1 LLVALAALADADGG
15 VRARLGGV
23 AVPKAAVD
31 AGAGREEKSNH
42 GGTETR
48 RSEEKKEAFGKKD
61 LSTLDSRL
69 STSSDAGAGAGTP
82 ARSMTPVVTTEA
94 LPDTPE
100 RREGLK
106 EMREAFGRFEAETKS
121 YNREVRGIIEAKY
134 GERKKRLEETF
145 EKQLKVLEDEEKKRR
160 EDAIVRFERFVK
172 DYPDNAQY
180 TPDVMFRLAELYFER
195 SEAEAEVLRE
205 GYRQEVERISK
216 AYDEQVRLFKEKKI
230 TGEPKEPDYP
240 QPPRK
245 RFERT
250 IELTQR
256 IINKFP
262 RFQVL
267 DGVYYI
273 LGYCLVE
280 QAEEKEAVEVFNEL
294 VRKYPRSKFVA
305 EAWMR
310 LGEQFFEA
318 GKLKDAI
325 NAYTRMLGF
334 TDHILFD
341 KALYKLA
348 WSYYRDDDFH
358 SAIKYFAD
366 LLDLSD
372 KMSAEK
378 GEAGS
383 DMRKETVDYMAI
395 SFGEERWP
403 CNVDLVCSAG
413 RQCEGGYCISG
424 ACKVDTDCQE
434 GSVCKSGQCGEQIPM
449 SVERAWAYANKRL
462 AGKPYIQE
470 IFAKLGENLA
480 KQNRHAEAVQAYTQV
495 LAVYPMHARNPLIQ
509 AALVKALESRDDK
522 PETQALAM
530 KERENIFERY
540 RPGSEWAEKN
550 RGDTGAIEKA
560 RELVEESLI
569 TAARY
574 HHSEGR
580 NIKKEAEALAKVG
593 DAMAEERW
601 KRARAEYGYAAVAY
615 DKYIERFPHSPQFY
629 ELLFSLAECY
639 FWSGGYEKAAV
650 GFARVRD
657 TGAGEKHRADA
668 AYNATLAIDRRIEQ
682 LIAQKKMESRAHPQ
696 QTKDGKALEGGP
708 GPDPIPEVVMDGI
721 KARDKFVTI
730 VPKSERVPTVGYFA
744 AESFYKYK
752 HFDEARRRFEKI
764 ATEHPTTVEAENSA
778 KLIIESYR
786 LVGNWGAGEEWARK
800 LLAMQVSRGGGRKD
814 LGKDLQVFYLGA
826 KFKGGEELEK
836 QGKFDDAAKKYLSLV
851 AEDPKNEFAP
861 TALFRVA
868 RNYEKL
874 AKYESATKVY
884 ERVVNEY
891 PKSES
896 VDFSLHRIGVNSM
909 LFYNVE
915 KAIESWRKLGTQ
927 FPGSRWQPFAL
938 AFGAQGLENNQD
950 YPRAAEMY
958 EKYANEYRDLEAY
971 LKKFPEMKQAAAE
984 LPKGPA
990 MYFRAGLVREKGK
1003 DWSGAIRTFS
1013 SFISKYGADG
1023 AFAQP
1028 AVEATW
1034 RIAKAYEKQGRGGD
1048 AKRAYANILREY
1060 ARQRIAHGTLPASN
1074 FAAEAKF
1081 LAIEDRYQTFQTMKM
1096 VGKLKDFIK
1105 KLNAKAKFLK
1115 DLDKA
1120 YDEVTGYL
1128 SAEWV
1133 LAARYRQGLLYNQFG
1148 DELALAPCPTGLGP
1162 EACEEFSAQMRKRA
1176 DKFEDDAIGFYTK
1189 VIDTANKFGVKSRW
1203 VKLAMETRAKVRPT
1217 EFRVVKDEKVMLE
1230 TELGAEVGLEVS
1242 PKGPQEGGGG
1252 AKRPKEK

>member
-1 LLVALAALADADGG
+1 MTSALLFVALAFGADVDGG
-15 VRARLGGV
+15 VRMRLGSA

-31 AGAGREEKSNH
+31 AGEEVKRKDAETPREDAS
-42 GGTETR
+42 
-48 RSEEKKEAFGKKD
+48 AAP
-61 LSTLDSRL
+61 SRL
-69 STSSDAGAGAGTP
+69 GAPALKSPADADAGAGALPVKSVPRIVTP
-82 ARSMTPVVTTEA
+82 ES

-106 EMREAFGRFEAETKS
+106 EMREALGRFQDETKS
-121 YNREVRGIIEAKY
+121 YNGEVRGIIEAKY
-134 GERKKRLEETF
+134 SERKKRLEDTF
-145 EKQLKVLEDEEKKRR
+145 EKELKVLEAEEKRR
-160 EDAIVRFERFVK
+160 RDDAIARFERFIK

-195 SEAEAEVLRE
+195 SEAEAEVARE
-205 GYRQEVERISK
+205 AYRQDVERISK
-216 AYDEQVRLFKEKKI
+216 AYDEQVRLFKEKKLKV
-230 TGEPKEPDYP
+230 EPKEPDYP

-262 RFQVL
+262 RFSVL

-294 VRKYPRSKFVA
+294 VRKYPKSKFVA

-310 LGEQFFEA
+310 LGEQFFDS
-318 GKLKDAI
+318 GKLKEAIDA
-325 NAYTRMLGF
+325 YSRMLGF
-334 TDHILFD
+334 TDHILYD

-372 KMSAEK
+372 KMAAEK

-383 DMRKETVDYMAI
+383 DMRAETVQYMAI

-403 CNVDLVCSAG
+403 CSVDLTCSAG
-413 RQCEGGYCISG
+413 RQCVEGYCISG
-424 ACKVDTDCQE
+424 VCKADGDCQE
-434 GSVCKSGQCGEQIPM
+434 GSVCKNGQCGEQIPM
-449 SVERAWAYANKRL
+449 SVSRAWAYAQKRL

-495 LAVYPMHARNPLIQ
+495 LAAYPLHPRNPLIQ

-530 KERENIFERY
+530 KERENIFDRY
-540 RPGSEWAEKN
+540 KQGSEWAEKN

-580 NIKKEAEALAKVG
+580 NIKKEAEALAKAG
-593 DAMAEERW
+593 DALADARW
-601 KRARAEYGYAAVAY
+601 TKARSEYGFAAVAY
-615 DKYIERFPHSPQFY
+615 EKYIERFPHSAQFY
-629 ELLFSLAECY
+629 DLLFSLAECY
-639 FWSGGYEKAAV
+639 FWSGDYDKAAA
-650 GFARVRD
+650 GFVRVRD
-657 TGAGEKHRADA
+657 TNAGEKHRADA
-668 AYNATLAIDRRIEQ
+668 AYNVTLALDRRIEQ
-682 LIAQKKMESRAHPQ
+682 LVANKKMEKRGHPQ

-708 GPDPIPEVVMDGI
+708 GPDAIPDVVMDGI
-721 KARDKFVTI
+721 KARDLFATI
-730 VPKSERVPTVGYFA
+730 VPKSERVPTVGYLA
-744 AESFYKYK
+744 AEWFFKYK
-752 HFDEARRRFEKI
+752 HFDEARRRFERI
-764 ATEHPTTVEAENSA
+764 ATQHPTTVEAENAA

-800 LLAMQVSRGGGRKD
+800 LLAMQVSRGGSRKD

-836 QGKFDDAAKKYLSLV
+836 QGRFDDAAKKYLSLV
-851 AEDPKNEFAP
+851 AEDPKNEYAP

-915 KAIESWRKLGTQ
+915 KAIDSWRKLGTQ
-927 FPGSRWQPFAL
+927 YPGSRWQPFAL

-958 EKYANEYRDLEAY
+958 EKYANEYRDLDGY

-1013 SFISKYGADG
+1013 NFISRYGSDG

-1028 AVEATW
+1028 AVEAAW
-1034 RIAKAYEKQGRGGD
+1034 RIAKAYEKQGRTYD
-1048 AKRAYANILREY
+1048 AKRGYANILKEY
-1060 ARQRIAHGTLPASN
+1060 ARQRIGHGTLPASN

-1081 LAIEDRYQTFQTMKM
+1081 VALEDRYQTFQVMKM
-1096 VGKLKDFIK
+1096 AGKLKDFIK
-1105 KLNAKAKFLK
+1105 KLNAKAKVVK
-1115 DLDKA
+1115 ELDGA
-1120 YDEVTGYL
+1120 YEEVTRYL
-1128 SAEWV
+1128 SVEWV
-1133 LAARYRQGLLYNQFG
+1133 LASRYRQGLLYNQFA

-1230 TELGAEVGLEVS
+1230 TELGADVGLEVS
-1242 PKGPQEGGGG
+1242 PRTPQEGPG